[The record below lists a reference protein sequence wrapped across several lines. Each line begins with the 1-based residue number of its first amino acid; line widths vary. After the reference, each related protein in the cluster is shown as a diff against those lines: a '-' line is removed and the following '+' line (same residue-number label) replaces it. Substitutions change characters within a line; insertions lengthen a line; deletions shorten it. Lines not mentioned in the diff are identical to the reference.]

1 MAWIDQFLG
10 IFANASEKTDVIL
23 DQVINQFSRAID
35 IGEKLNVARNES
47 KRLTRGEAIKL
58 FCLECMGYTKHRS
71 NPVGSVTKGG
81 ASSEVKKCTDTE
93 CPLYRYKSGIE
104 MGENR
109 IKRPRKE
116 EPATKI

>member
-1 MAWIDQFLG
+1 MSWFDQFLG

-81 ASSEVKKCTDTE
+81 ASSEVKK
-93 CPLYRYKSGIE
+93 RYKSGIE